1 MVTFAAGTVV
11 LVRFPF
17 SDLSAVKLRPAV
29 VLADV
34 GRGDY
39 ILSQI
44 TSKHTPTRDESPR
57 AASVDGPGELAADG
71 SSAADIR
78 LRFMGTPSAAKTHAM
93 NLMETIRAAKT
104 NAMNFMATLRAAE
117 TIAIKFRDTI

>member
-1 MVTFAAGTVV
+1 M
-11 LVRFPF
+11 
-17 SDLSAVKLRPAV
+17 KLRPAV

-57 AASVDGPGELAADG
+57 AASVDGPGELTADAA
-71 SSAADIR
+71 STADIR
-78 LRFMGTPSAAKTHAM
+78 LRFMGTPYAAKTHAM
-93 NLMETIRAAKT
+93 NLMETIREVSFLTSMTHPDSHGMTQVRDVAGYST
-104 NAMNFMATLRAAE
+104 GRM
-117 TIAIKFRDTI
+117 TIVN